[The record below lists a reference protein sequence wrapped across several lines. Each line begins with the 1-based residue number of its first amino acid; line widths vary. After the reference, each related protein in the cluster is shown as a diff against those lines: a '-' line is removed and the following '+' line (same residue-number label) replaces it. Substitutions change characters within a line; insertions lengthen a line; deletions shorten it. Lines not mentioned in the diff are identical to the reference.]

1 MKGNFFANVPY
12 LNDVYKKEHQ
22 YWLHKLAGLPDKSCF
37 PYEQHK
43 DLHRERRI
51 ETIPFVLDPAHA
63 GKLVQ
68 ISNGSDARLHVL
80 LLAFTSVWLL
90 KYTGQTD
97 IVLGTSIYRQHSEED
112 FINTVLPIRVQVHND
127 MRMIDLISLMKQTVS
142 EAAEHQNYPFGLML
156 KQASVEPGFLDV
168 SVIVGN
174 IQDEQYLSGTMS
186 NFTLIAQREESVLH
200 GEIRFNASVYSA
212 DTVRQL
218 LEHFHVLLE
227 RSLPDLRS
235 SVQELSIL
243 TERDRRIIGR
253 SNNTSAGFPEEAT
266 IPSLFE
272 ECAAKYPKH
281 TAAVFA
287 NERLSYQELNRKS
300 NQAAHHLRRLGV
312 TAESVVAL
320 ILPPSLDMIIGI
332 LAVLKAGG
340 AYLPIDPDL
349 PAQRMDY
356 ILKDSRTRQI
366 LTVQSLSLPPGTAGG
381 DCEVIFLDDPKLEQ
395 YPGTNLEHV
404 IHPND
409 LAYIIYTSGTTGNP
423 KGVMIEHRN
432 VVRLFFHEN
441 NRFDFTCQDTWT
453 LFHSFGFDF
462 SVWEIFGALLHGGKL
477 LLIPKLLKKDYRYV
491 VQALR
496 NENVTVFNQTP
507 SSFYQFIQE
516 ELEAA
521 GEKLR
526 LRYVILGGEALQPGK
541 LEAWRVKYPGTRI
554 INMYGIT
561 ETTVHTTFKEI
572 GAEQIQSN
580 QNNIGMPFSTVEVY
594 IFNRQHEQVPIGT
607 PGEIWVGGEGVA
619 RGYLNRTE
627 WTGERFR
634 TCRIGERWIRL
645 YRTGDLGRYLPGG
658 EIEYMGRSDNQVKIR
673 GFRIELDEISAHLLT
688 VESIK
693 EAVVSAREIEPKTP
707 ILVAYIV
714 LKEGREDAFD
724 PVEIRQYL
732 QTRIS
737 DYMIPSFLLP
747 ISKVPLTLNG
757 KVDYDKL
764 NALELKQQ
772 TQAVLTP
779 PSTEMEHRIAE
790 VWKTVLR
797 MDHIGVHS
805 TIFDLGGTSFDVIT
819 ISKALSEDLGQ
830 EVQVVTLFT
839 YPTISMLATVLKAD
853 SPVTELNADSR
864 EASIE
869 EGKRAR
875 RQKLRLLKK

>member
-22 YWLHKLAGLPDKSCF
+22 YWLHKLDGLPDKSCF
-37 PYEQHK
+37 PCEQPK
-43 DLHRERRI
+43 DLHRERHI
-51 ETIPFVLDPAHA
+51 ETIPFSLDPAHA
-63 GKLVQ
+63 GKLVH
-68 ISNGSDARLHVL
+68 ISNYSDARLHVL
-80 LLAFTSVWLL
+80 LLAFTSVWLF
-90 KYTGQTD
+90 KYSGQTD
-97 IVLGTSIYRQHSEED
+97 IVLGTSIYRQHSDED
-112 FINTVLPIRVQVHND
+112 FINTVLPVRVQIHND

-142 EAAEHQNYPFGLML
+142 EAARHQNYPFELML
-156 KQASVEPGFLDV
+156 KQAGLEPGFLDV

-174 IQDEQYLSGTMS
+174 IQDEQYLTGALS
-186 NFTLIAQREESVLH
+186 NFTLIVEREESVLQ
-200 GEIRFNASVYSA
+200 GKISFNASVYST

-227 RSLPDLRS
+227 RSLADLHR

-243 TERDRRIIGR
+243 TERDRRIIER
-253 SNNTSAGFPEEAT
+253 SNATSAGFPEEAT

-272 ECAAKYPKH
+272 ECAFKYPQH
-281 TAAVFA
+281 TAVVIA

-300 NQAAHHLRRLGV
+300 NQAAYHLRRLGV

-320 ILPPSLDMIIGI
+320 ILPPSLEMIIGI

-366 LTVQSLSLPPGTAGG
+366 LTVQSLSLPPGTGG
-381 DCEVIFLDDPKLEQ
+381 DCEVVFLNDPGLEQ
-395 YPGTNLEHV
+395 YPGTNLEPV

-432 VVRLFFHEN
+432 VVRLFFHDN
-441 NRFDFTCQDTWT
+441 NRFDFTCQDTWS

-477 LLIPKLLKKDYRYV
+477 LLIPALLKTDYRYV
-491 VQALR
+491 VQQLR
-496 NENVTVFNQTP
+496 NEHVTVFNQTP

-516 ELEAA
+516 ELADT

-580 QNNIGMPFSTVEVY
+580 QNNIGVPFSTVEVY
-594 IFNRQHEQVPIGT
+594 IFNQQHEQVPIGT
-607 PGEIWVGGEGVA
+607 VGEIWVGGEGVA
-619 RGYLNRTE
+619 RGYIHREE

-634 TCRIGERWIRL
+634 TCRIGERSIRL
-645 YRTGDLGRYLPGG
+645 YQTGDLGRYLPGG
-658 EIEYMGRSDNQVKIR
+658 EIEYAGRSDNQVKIR

-688 VESIK
+688 ADSIK
-693 EAVVSAREIEPKTP
+693 EAVVSAREIEPKNH

-714 LKEGREDAFD
+714 IKEGREDAFD

-732 QTRIS
+732 QTRLS
-737 DYMIPSFLLP
+737 GYMIPSILLP
-747 ISKVPLTLNG
+747 ISKIPLTLNG
-757 KVDYDKL
+757 KVDYGKL

-772 TQAVLTP
+772 AEAALTP
-779 PSTEMEHRIAE
+779 PSTAMEHMIAE
-790 VWKTVLR
+790 IWKSVLR

-805 TIFDLGGTSFDVIT
+805 TIFDLGGTSFDAIT
-819 ISKALSEDLGQ
+819 ISKALSEALGQ
-830 EVQVVTLFT
+830 EVPVVTLFT
-839 YPTISMLATVLKAD
+839 YPTISMLAKMLKAD